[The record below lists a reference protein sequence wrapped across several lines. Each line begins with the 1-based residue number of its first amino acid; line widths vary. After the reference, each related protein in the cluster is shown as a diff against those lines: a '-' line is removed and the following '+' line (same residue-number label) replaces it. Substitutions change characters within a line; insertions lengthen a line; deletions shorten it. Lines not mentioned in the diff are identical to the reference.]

1 MNGSNKPNSLPSAAR
16 QAELGESAGALAE
29 TEIPRAFDCSLSTLV
44 GQLDAMTIAGWV
56 TRATEPS
63 GELR

>member
-1 MNGSNKPNSLPSAAR
+1 MNGSNEPNSLEPAVR
-16 QAELGESAGALAE
+16 QAEVGESAGALADPE
-29 TEIPRAFDCSLSTLV
+29 PPRAFDRSPSTMV
-44 GQLDAMTIAGWV
+44 RQLDAMTVAGWV